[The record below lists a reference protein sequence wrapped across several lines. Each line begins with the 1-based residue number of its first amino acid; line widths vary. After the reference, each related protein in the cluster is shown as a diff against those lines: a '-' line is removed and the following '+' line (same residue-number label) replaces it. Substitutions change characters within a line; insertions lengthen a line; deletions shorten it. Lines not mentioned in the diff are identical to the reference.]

1 MDREVFM
8 SFLVAVVNAT
18 AENYEQL
25 AEFGSEEQLQSLDL
39 YELAMDITRPAGHRV
54 KVTTYD
60 PKVKIELEPI
70 MLEKGL
76 CYTFNTALPSVFR
89 NNVRKETKLR
99 KPLACRYGK
108 QECSLKVEAFDTS
121 ISLDIHSPYE
131 FSDVYSHEIEMDRAD
146 EVSSTYK
153 IMETV
158 TSETLRDLSPHQRKC
173 LYPDED
179 YPAFSK
185 SICYMKC
192 RGKMAMDMCNCI
204 PHFYPFLDGPKCSPS
219 GYECLLD
226 FKWPGWS
233 LSLCNCTRTCVELKY
248 TVHNIIKRN
257 WDAGS
262 NITFA
267 TKASFNLEI
276 MPPKVRNR
284 ISVVFSFEDL
294 LAMLQC
300 LQYAASSININL
312 INKNINTIHAWV

>member
-1 MDREVFM
+1 MEFMEMIVTENIAGDEKRKDQFQAALVACSQQSIYREVTWVLLIQLALCGTVYACLNQYSRYYIRPTVMSVEKDYRSWQGVLPAGTICLANVVDEIKANKIIDGLMAESGNFTEMDREVFM

-121 ISLDIHSPYE
+121 ISVS
-131 FSDVYSHEIEMDRAD
+131 VYG
-146 EVSSTYK
+146 VVQT
-153 IMETV
+153 
-158 TSETLRDLSPHQRKC
+158 
-173 LYPDED
+173 
-179 YPAFSK
+179 
-185 SICYMKC
+185 
-192 RGKMAMDMCNCI
+192 
-204 PHFYPFLDGPKCSPS
+204 
-219 GYECLLD
+219 
-226 FKWPGWS
+226 
-233 LSLCNCTRTCVELKY
+233 
-248 TVHNIIKRN
+248 NII
-257 WDAGS
+257 
-262 NITFA
+262 
-267 TKASFNLEI
+267 
-276 MPPKVRNR
+276 
-284 ISVVFSFEDL
+284 
-294 LAMLQC
+294 
-300 LQYAASSININL
+300 
-312 INKNINTIHAWV
+312 